1 MVYQP
6 SKHTAVR
13 QELERRLAGMV
24 PGEPMVAER
33 ELAASMGVARMT
45 LRRAVDALVAEG
57 RLLRRQGAGTF
68 VAPRAVDQRLSA
80 TSFSQDMRERG
91 MQPGSH
97 TLLTR
102 LVPATADLVARLE
115 VQPDHGV
122 LHVRR
127 LRTADGAPM
136 AVEDLHVPS
145 DLVPGL
151 RGADLEGVSFY
162 ELLASRYGLNIDA
175 GIQSAEAV
183 LVVAAD
189 AECLQVPAGAPA
201 FLFERVS
208 RLASG
213 RVIEYVR
220 SVYPGSRYRIVADI
234 FPEPPR
240 AQADRP

>member
-1 MVYQP
+1 MVYAS
-6 SKHTAVR
+6 SKQSSVR
-13 QELERRLAGMV
+13 EQLERQLAVML
-24 PGEPMVAER
+24 PGEPMPAER
-33 ELAASMGVARMT
+33 ELSASLNVARMT

-57 RLLRRQGAGTF
+57 RLVRKQGAGTF
-68 VAPRAVDQRLSA
+68 VAPRLVDQRLSA

-91 MQPGSH
+91 MEPGGH
-97 TLLTR
+97 TLSTQFTTAEHDLADR
-102 LVPATADLVARLE
+102 LDVEMGHV
-115 VQPDHGV
+115 V

-151 RGADLEGVSFY
+151 TGSDLEGLSFY
-162 ELLASRYGLNIDA
+162 DLLATRFGSPIASGT
-175 GIQSAEAV
+175 QTAEAV
-183 LVVAAD
+183 IVDAAD
-189 AECLQVPAGAPA
+189 AASLQVVQGAPA

-208 RLASG
+208 RLADG

-234 FPEPPR
+234 FPGPPHVR
-240 AQADRP
+240 AVGR